1 MTGKVFINNTKS
13 RMRLIWSIFLQK
25 FQHLVQEISED
36 PSGGFSWWLKTH
48 KQKPSFDEALVRL
61 RQSARKPDFQLDEV
75 TRVFSQFILK
85 DDDAGQAQW
94 YQDAHEKLLLCQ
106 QQLEEATV
114 LKLDMVKPALTEL
127 RFISE
132 ADQFHEYFQLQPLQ
146 RRVRDMYEAIIKR
159 LDILLEDTK
168 KKSQQHKLELDIRQK
183 EAEAKRAAEDAK
195 HSKNK
200 LKKERAALKKAK
212 KERQL
217 LDSQKDAEDAAWQR
231 EEAERKLKIQEAQ
244 HLQQQAL
251 QASFEAL
258 EIKGDHHRPSAVE
271 NTDTVSAQQQMETL
285 LNQINNN
292 ELDRNDPKIK
302 EQLQALLKAIAGL

>member
-1 MTGKVFINNTKS
+1 
-13 RMRLIWSIFLQK
+13 
-25 FQHLVQEISED
+25 
-36 PSGGFSWWLKTH
+36 
-48 KQKPSFDEALVRL
+48 
-61 RQSARKPDFQLDEV
+61 
-75 TRVFSQFILK
+75 
-85 DDDAGQAQW
+85 
-94 YQDAHEKLLLCQ
+94 
-106 QQLEEATV
+106 
-114 LKLDMVKPALTEL
+114 
-127 RFISE
+127 
-132 ADQFHEYFQLQPLQ
+132 
-146 RRVRDMYEAIIKR
+146 MYEAIIKR